1 MCEFSQ
7 VFLMILSIV
16 IVLALE
22 SFKKPK
28 LEFSIGDFGE
38 IKPDDP
44 LGRTPSK
51 WTHVFVYN
59 KPMPKILSW
68 VWDRSPALGCTGWI
82 TFHDLDGQDLFG
94 RKMTIR
100 WANNPE
106 PIYIDPKTGAP
117 SGSIDW
123 DKMRVGHLWDI
134 PPGPLDY
141 REYGSLDVVYRSAD
155 DENCYGWNNDAYLH
169 NWKNPEWK
177 LGPGRY
183 LAKIVVKTG
192 GQIFA
197 ETVQIMNQGRFE
209 DFRLEPS
216 SRKL

>member
-106 PIYIDPKTGAP
+106 PYILIRKPGHHLDQLIGTKCVLDIYGIFRLVHLIIENTGAWM
-117 SGSIDW
+117 SCIVLLTTKIAMAGITTHTYIIGRILNGS
-123 DKMRVGHLWDI
+123 
-134 PPGPLDY
+134 
-141 REYGSLDVVYRSAD
+141 
-155 DENCYGWNNDAYLH
+155 
-169 NWKNPEWK
+169 
-177 LGPGRY
+177 
-183 LAKIVVKTG
+183 
-192 GQIFA
+192 
-197 ETVQIMNQGRFE
+197 
-209 DFRLEPS
+209 
-216 SRKL
+216 